1 MERLLNQYDK
11 EYMKMAMLKHEETFR
26 EQVYELHRLYRIQ
39 KMLMKDI
46 AKNGRDRN
54 SPTPYN
60 GPGSKSERAG
70 ESVGKCE
77 FDDLELTL
85 GPRSFYE
92 KKSGPSLSSSS
103 TSKGVRS
110 PGLKWGPETTVS
122 HQPWLFQA
130 LGLNMT

>member
-1 MERLLNQYDK
+1 MERLVINQYDK

-46 AKNGRDRN
+46 AKNVRMDR
-54 SPTPYN
+54 SSTTYN
-60 GPGSKSERAG
+60 GPSERAG

-77 FDDLELTL
+77 LDDDLELTL

-92 KKSGPSLSSSS
+92 KKSGPS
-103 TSKGVRS
+103 KGARS
-110 PGLKWGPETTVS
+110 PALKWGPETTVS
-122 HQPWLFQA
+122 HQPWLYQA
-130 LGLNMT
+130 LSLNMT